1 MAATEEPEASFGPA
15 SKPAAAAAVGHVLEE
30 GVVEA
35 AAAAAAVEGLGAE
48 EAFRWGSG
56 HSAC

>member
-15 SKPAAAAAVGHVLEE
+15 SKPAAAAVGHVLEV
-30 GVVEA
+30 GVVE
-35 AAAAAAVEGLGAE
+35 AAAAVEGLGAE

>member
-1 MAATEEPEASFGPA
+1 MAATEEPEASFAPA
-15 SKPAAAAAVGHVLEE
+15 SKPAVGHVLEE
-30 GVVEA
+30 EAVVEA
-35 AAAAAAVEGLGAE
+35 AEEGLGAE

>member
-15 SKPAAAAAVGHVLEE
+15 SKPAAVAAVGHVLEV
-30 GVVEA
+30 GAVE
-35 AAAAAAVEGLGAE
+35 AAAAVEGLGAV

>member
-1 MAATEEPEASFGPA
+1 MAATEEPEASFEPA
-15 SKPAAAAAVGHVLEE
+15 SKPAAAALGHVLEV
-30 GVVEA
+30 GAVEA
-35 AAAAAAVEGLGAE
+35 AGVEGLGAV